1 MNLIININKKLMG
14 ISICSEERSTHKKLI
29 NTGKVINVNF
39 RADTEDYDKK
49 ICVYES
55 NTLREAIQIYQTQIN
70 KGNLKIK
77 KAIYE
82 PDSTELNLDT
92 LLNELNINFSH
103 TILVSFK

>member
-1 MNLIININKKLMG
+1 MG
-14 ISICSEERSTHKKLI
+14 ITICSEERSTHKKLI
-29 NTGKVINVNF
+29 NNGKIISVNF

-49 ICVYES
+49 ISVYES
-55 NTLREAIQIYQTQIN
+55 NTLREAIETYQVQIN

-82 PDSTELNLDT
+82 PDSTELNLDIP
-92 LLNELNINFSH
+92 LNELNINFAH